1 MELDHIFSG
10 TPIGKK
16 NERKACASIAL
27 AVDADSGVVYAPEI
41 TDARVA
47 RADIL
52 ARVFVKAVQSSRT
65 LPQEVRVR
73 SQALKDSL
81 APLMQSFGIKVHVVK
96 QLPATDLARAH
107 LLNFLGGRQ

>member
-41 TDARVA
+41 TDASIA

-65 LPQEVRVR
+65 LPQEIRVR
-73 SQALKDSL
+73 SQELKDSL
-81 APLMQSFGIKVHVVK
+81 APLMQSFSIKVHVAK
-96 QLPATDLARAH
+96 QLPASDLARAH